1 MGSLFDSE
9 KIRRGTS
16 EVIYSVMP
24 HMEFPEMGVF
34 DSAFFSLMVCK
45 RSFSYFLVSDNL
57 SRRLVFE
64 LLHIHSHRF

>member
-34 DSAFFSLMVCK
+34 DSALFLLTDGPHFLKQNAEES
-45 RSFSYFLVSDNL
+45 RSQVL
-57 SRRLVFE
+57 
-64 LLHIHSHRF
+64 